1 MPTILL
7 IEDSAT
13 QALHFRLLLERAG
26 YTVSVAADGLA
37 GWRAACASPPDLVL
51 LDIDLPSLDGFQVL
65 ARLKRDARTA
75 AIPVVMLTH
84 RDTAESVGHAL
95 DLGADDYLYKDDV
108 ATELC
113 EIVAH
118 ALRQP
123 PCSPPP
129 AHDATM

>member
-7 IEDSAT
+7 IEDSAA

-26 YTVSVAADGLA
+26 YTVSVVADGLA
-37 GWRAACASPPDLVL
+37 GWRGACAALPDLIL

-65 ARLKRDARTA
+65 ARLKRDPRTS

-84 RDTAESVGHAL
+84 RDTVESVGHAL
-95 DLGADDYLYKDDV
+95 DLGANDYLYKDDV

-118 ALRQP
+118 ALNQTP
-123 PCSPPP
+123 SLSPPVDDP
-129 AHDATM
+129 AL